1 MITPNLASRPFLNTR
16 PVWLVT
22 AAAALLALVL
32 ILLDLRLLLVSN
44 RVLGAEVAIRDEL
57 ERRHSELV
65 AAVRADVNA
74 LNRVPWRSLEAR
86 VKATNLVLR
95 EQAFSWLRMLDD
107 IEGVMPY
114 DVRLVTITPSV
125 GADSVMLSF
134 EVVSRNREAMLQLR
148 ETHIAAREAALKDL
162 HAVLTPEQKALA
174 DQRLRGPY
182 GQGMAMRGAAR

>member
-44 RVLGAEVAIRDEL
+44 RVLGNEVATRDEL
-57 ERRHSELV
+57 EKRHTELV
-65 AAVRADVNA
+65 AAVRTDVNA

-134 EVVSRNREAMLQLR
+134 EVVSRNREAMLQFLDNLLADPR
-148 ETHIAAREAALKDL
+148 FKDPTPL
-162 HAVLTPEQKALA
+162 SERTPEESETGDYLL
-174 DQRLRGPY
+174 RLRVAYLPS
-182 GQGMAMRGAAR
+182 AEAP